1 MLLFRAGLSSN
12 LGEFL
17 TISDEDNVR
26 DVLIS
31 VTSQPNN
38 GFISIAA
45 SKQKIDKFTVDIN
58 KYK

>member
-38 GFISIAA
+38 GIISIAA